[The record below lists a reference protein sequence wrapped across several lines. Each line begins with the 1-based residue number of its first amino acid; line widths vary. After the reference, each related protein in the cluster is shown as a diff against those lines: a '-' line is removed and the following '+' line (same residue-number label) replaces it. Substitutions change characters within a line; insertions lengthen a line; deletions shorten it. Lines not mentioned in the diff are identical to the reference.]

1 MDFKL
6 AEACVSVDSYQLLY
20 TKRVKIDMKKAVA
33 ALNKIG
39 EVLGET
45 KVVLLAKVA
54 SAGISAYEDGRVLV
68 KNVDK
73 TEAERVGRQVTD
85 ALEAEGAFI

>member
-20 TKRVKIDMKKAVA
+20 TKRVKIDMKKAVV

-39 EVLGET
+39 EVMGET
-45 KVVLLAKVA
+45 KVVLLAKVGE
-54 SAGISAYEDGRVLV
+54 AGVSAYEDGRVLV
-68 KNVDK
+68 G
-73 TEAERVGRQVTD
+73 GR
-85 ALEAEGAFI
+85 